1 MQTVEEIQ
9 QAIEALSD
17 EDYKRIREWFT
28 EADWDDWDRQIAADS
43 KAGRLDVLVQEAL
56 EDKRRGLLRD
66 LPGVERS

>member
-17 EDYKRIREWFT
+17 EDYERIRHWLA

-43 KAGRLDVLVQEAL
+43 EAGRLDFLAREA
-56 EDKRRGLLRD
+56 ERDRRLGRLRN
-66 LPGVERS
+66 LPGFESS

>member
-9 QAIEALSD
+9 QAIEALSE
-17 EDYKRIREWFT
+17 EDYERIRQWLA

-43 KAGRLDVLVQEAL
+43 EAGRLDFLVQEAL

-66 LPGVERS
+66 LPGVERR